1 MNSELI
7 IISEYCVQSHIEPD
21 FIIQLED
28 EGLIEVNIVNNERY
42 IHISQLK
49 DLEQYAR
56 WYYDLSINIAGIDV
70 IRNLMSRMDD
80 MQREMNHLRERV
92 RLISGDNEELI

>member
-7 IISEYCVQSHIEPD
+7 IIREYCIQNQVEPD

-28 EGLIEVNIVNNERY
+28 EGLIQVSIVEDERY

-49 DLEQYAR
+49 HLDQYVR
-56 WYYDLSINIAGIDV
+56 WYYDLSINVAGIDV
-70 IRNLMSRMDD
+70 IQNLLDKIDD
-80 MQREMNHLRERV
+80 MQEEILKLKEQL
-92 RLISGDNEELI
+92 RLID